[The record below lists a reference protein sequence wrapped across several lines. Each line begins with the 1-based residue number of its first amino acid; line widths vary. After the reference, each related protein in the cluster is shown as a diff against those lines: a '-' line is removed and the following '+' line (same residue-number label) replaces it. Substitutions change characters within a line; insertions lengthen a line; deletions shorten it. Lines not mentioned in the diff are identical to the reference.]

1 MPDAPWRPTRPTII
15 AIGLLTAWPFLYMAL
30 FMASI
35 AFSGFIGPGKTG
47 DAGFLR
53 YIFPLHCLTM
63 LLMFALIG
71 VYIFHAYKTD
81 RIEDDKR
88 VLWVVILFLGN
99 MIAFPVYWYL
109 YMWREEPARGGTG
122 PV

>member
-1 MPDAPWRPTRPTII
+1 MPDAPWRPTRPATI
-15 AIGLLTAWPFLYMAL
+15 AIGLLTVWPFLYIGV

-35 AFSGFIGPGKTG
+35 GYLGFMGPGKTG
-47 DAGFLR
+47 GDPGFLR

-63 LLMFALIG
+63 LLMFALVG

-81 RIEDDKR
+81 RIDNDKR

-99 MIAFPVYWYL
+99 VIAFPVYWYL
-109 YMWREEPARGGTG
+109 YMWRKAPGDGGSQ
-122 PV
+122 